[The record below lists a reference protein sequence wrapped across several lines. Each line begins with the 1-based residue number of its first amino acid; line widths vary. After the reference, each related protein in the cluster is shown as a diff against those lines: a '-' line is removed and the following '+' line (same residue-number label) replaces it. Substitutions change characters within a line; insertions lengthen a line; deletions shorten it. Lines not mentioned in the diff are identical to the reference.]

1 MEARGPMAEEIEAL
15 RGVPLFSGMSE
26 KDLRKVVGIARVVM
40 HSTGQ
45 LVVGE
50 DNSAVG
56 FHLILEGTAEA
67 TVAGEV
73 VGTLGS
79 GDYFGEI
86 SLIDGKPRSATV
98 TASSD
103 LKTLVVPSWS
113 FNRMLDQHP
122 DMMRTLLIEL
132 CARLRKVEAARS

>member
-1 MEARGPMAEEIEAL
+1 MADEIEAL
-15 RGVPLFSGMSE
+15 RGVPLFSGMSD
-26 KDLRKVVGIARVVM
+26 KDLHKVVGIAKVVD
-40 HSTGQ
+40 HSSGQ

-56 FHLILEGTAEA
+56 FHLILEGNAKA
-67 TVAGEV
+67 TVGGEA
-73 VGTLGS
+73 VGTLSS

-98 TASSD
+98 TATSD

-113 FNRMLDQHP
+113 FNHMLDQHP
-122 DMMRTLLIEL
+122 EMMRHLLIEL
-132 CARLRKVEAARS
+132 CARLRKVEAARG

>member
-1 MEARGPMAEEIEAL
+1 MLEEIESL

-26 KDLRKVVGIARVVM
+26 RDLRKVMEIAKVVV
-40 HSTGQ
+40 HSSGQ

-50 DNSAVG
+50 DNTAVG
-56 FHLILEGTAEA
+56 FHLILEGTADA
-67 TVAGEV
+67 SVGGEV
-73 VGTLGS
+73 VGTIAA

-98 TASSD
+98 TATSE

-122 DMMRTLLIEL
+122 EMMRTLLIEL

>member
-1 MEARGPMAEEIEAL
+1 MANEIEAL
-15 RGVPLFSGMSE
+15 RGVPLFSGMSD
-26 KDLRKVVGIARVVM
+26 KDLRKVVDIAKVVV
-40 HSTGQ
+40 HSPGQ

-56 FHLILEGTAEA
+56 FHLILEGAAEA
-67 TVAGEV
+67 TVAGEH
-73 VGTLGS
+73 VGALGS

-98 TASSD
+98 KATSE

-113 FNRMLDQHP
+113 FNQMLDQHP
-122 DMMRTLLIEL
+122 EMMRTLLVEL
-132 CARLRKVEAARS
+132 CARLRSVEASRS

>member
-1 MEARGPMAEEIEAL
+1 MADEIEAL
-15 RGVPLFSGMSE
+15 RGVPLFSGMSD
-26 KDLRKVVGIARVVM
+26 KDLRKVVEIAKVVV
-40 HSTGQ
+40 HSPGQ

-67 TVAGEV
+67 TVAGES
-73 VGTLGS
+73 VGTLGV

-98 TASSD
+98 RATSE
-103 LKTLVVPSWS
+103 LTTLVVPSWS
-113 FNRMLDQHP
+113 FNHMVDQHP
-122 DMMRTLLIEL
+122 EMMRTLLVEL
-132 CARLRKVEAARS
+132 CARLRKVESARS

>member
-1 MEARGPMAEEIEAL
+1 MADEIEAL
-15 RGVPLFSGMSE
+15 RGVPLFSGMSD
-26 KDLRKVVGIARVVM
+26 KDLHKVVGIAKLVV
-40 HSTGQ
+40 HSPGQ

-67 TVAGEV
+67 TVAGES
-73 VGTLGS
+73 VGTLGAGS
-79 GDYFGEI
+79 YFGEI

-113 FNRMLDQHP
+113 FNQMIDQHP

-132 CARLRKVEAARS
+132 CARLRKIEAARA